1 MTDIIE
7 KAGYSVNEWA
17 VDVGIGRTKTYEL
30 IKEKMISTKK
40 IGTRRII
47 TTPPK
52 QYLERTAGTND

>member
-7 KAGYSVNEWA
+7 KAGYSVDEWA
-17 VDVGIGRTKTYEL
+17 VNVGIGRTKIYEL
-30 IKEKMISTKK
+30 IKDNEISTKK

-52 QYLERTAGTND
+52 QYLQR